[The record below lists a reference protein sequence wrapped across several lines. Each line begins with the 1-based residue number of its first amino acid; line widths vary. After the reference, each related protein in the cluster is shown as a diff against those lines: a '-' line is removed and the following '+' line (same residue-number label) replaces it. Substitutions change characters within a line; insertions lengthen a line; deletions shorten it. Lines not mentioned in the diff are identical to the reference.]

1 MPLPK
6 AVGRFNRVVT
16 NRITGLLA
24 GRAPL
29 FAIVEHTGRKSG
41 ARYRT
46 PVNAF
51 RTQNGFVIALTYGR
65 DVDWVR
71 NVLAAGGATLE
82 HRGKRIEMG
91 DPRVIELADPP
102 PELPRIVRTTL
113 GLLRVTHYLRLSYKV
128 ESSARQRQ
136 KSIDYGGSLGSP

>member
-6 AVGRFNRVVT
+6 AVGRFNRIVT

-24 GRAPL
+24 GRVPL

-41 ARYRT
+41 AHYRT

-51 RTQNGFVIALTYGR
+51 RTQDGFVIALTYGR
-65 DVDWVR
+65 DVDWLR

-82 HRGKRIEMG
+82 HRGKRIVAT
-91 DPRVIELADPP
+91 DPHLTSADEVHRWVPVP
-102 PELPRIVRTTL
+102 IRLI
-113 GLLRVTHYLRLSYKV
+113 LRLLHVDDFLLIKTEV
-128 ESSARQRQ
+128 T
-136 KSIDYGGSLGSP
+136 G